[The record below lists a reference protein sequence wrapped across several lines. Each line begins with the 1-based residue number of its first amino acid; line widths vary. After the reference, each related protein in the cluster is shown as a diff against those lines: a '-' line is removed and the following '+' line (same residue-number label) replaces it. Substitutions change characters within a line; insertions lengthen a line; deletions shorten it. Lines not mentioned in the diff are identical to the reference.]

1 MLQSAIH
8 FREAKRAINNF
19 LCLGCRTVVIT
30 LGKDGAI
37 FASASEPR
45 PIHVRAPKV
54 EEVLDTT
61 VRTTNAVH
69 HMLNTCKL
77 ICVIFYHWSGS
88 RWCICWRIG
97 TLFGSLSG
105 HTDVEKGCGCRL
117 HSVDVGATV
126 WYAKQLPISQ
136 VYPFR
141 YQFEKFRLELCLM
154 PNHLNRRTWTGYI
167 SGVANVVFHPSAFLL
182 DFS

>member
-1 MLQSAIH
+1 MNIDLKIIH

-61 VRTTNAVH
+61 VRMMTVCDGNSINDIFVSINSLNAFRVLGMH
-69 HMLNTCKL
+69 SL
-77 ICVIFYHWSGS
+77 V
-88 RWCICWRIG
+88 RW
-97 TLFGSLSG
+97 
-105 HTDVEKGCGCRL
+105 
-117 HSVDVGATV
+117 
-126 WYAKQLPISQ
+126 PI
-136 VYPFR
+136 
-141 YQFEKFRLELCLM
+141 
-154 PNHLNRRTWTGYI
+154 I
-167 SGVANVVFHPSAFLL
+167 
-182 DFS
+182 